1 MKKFAIVFITIL
13 SFYAKAQTIVSKDG
27 EPFLP
32 EAKDWGISIDATK
45 LIKTANFSFVTDL
58 QTISGKY
65 FLTDK
70 SAIRAGLRLGFDSWT
85 STNWVP
91 DRSKVL
97 TSAAYPSTYPLKEN
111 KWSRQFS
118 TVGLSF
124 GYEKRRGKTKLQ
136 GIYGAEIGFYFATM
150 KDKFTYANKLNASSG
165 AGGGTVDSTYDA
177 MTSPL
182 FGKAQNIDLSPAI
195 QGVTGYARMIE
206 RTSGVFFSVVTRAF
220 VGAEYFIIPKLSI
233 GGEFGWGPSFSMSGR
248 SKTTFESIGIS
259 TVPGASSVPSVKQST
274 FDGPLNRSFT
284 IDTDNFNTLGGLSAT
299 LRVNLYF

>member
-1 MKKFAIVFITIL
+1 MSL
-13 SFYAKAQTIVSKDG
+13 NAQSLVSKDG
-27 EPFLP
+27 EPYLP

-45 LIKTANFSFVTDL
+45 LIKTANFSFVSDL

-70 SAIRAGLRLGFDSWT
+70 SAIRAGLRLGFDNWT

-97 TSAAYPSTYPLKEN
+97 TTAAYPSTYPLKEN
-111 KWSRQFS
+111 KWTRNFS

-136 GIYGAEIGFYFATM
+136 GIYGAEIGFYFATL

-165 AGGGTVDSTYDA
+165 ASGGTVDSTYDA

-182 FGKAQNIDLSPAI
+182 FGKAQNINLSPAI
-195 QGVTGYARMIE
+195 QGVTGYARMLE

-220 VGAEYFIIPKLSI
+220 IGAEYFVIPKLSI
-233 GGEFGWGPSFSMSGR
+233 GGEFGWGPSFTLEGR
-248 SKTTFESIGIS
+248 SKTTYESIGIS
-259 TVPGASSVPSVKQST
+259 TVPGASSVPTVKQTT
-274 FDGPLNRSFT
+274 FDGPQNKSFT
-284 IDTDNFNTLGGLSAT
+284 LDNDNFNSLGGLSAT